1 MAILTGMKRRV
12 WPLWLA
18 LLIVVSIGTGWI
30 AFPTF
35 YIMPFKP
42 QATLT
47 LQWALYARTW
57 APVVTAS
64 CAAIAMLVA
73 IWTIVRSRRWW
84 TRALV
89 VLPLVPV
96 IAAAWFARQNH
107 FEWMFNPLGTP
118 ELVAASKASFVH
130 DDDVVMAVKIKGQAV
145 AYPILQLAYHHV
157 ANDIVAG
164 EPIVAT
170 Y

>member
-12 WPLWLA
+12 WPLWVA
-18 LLIVVSIGTGWI
+18 LVIVAGTGIACI

-35 YIMPFKP
+35 YIMPFRP
-42 QATLT
+42 QDARLM
-47 LQWALYARTW
+47 QWALLARTY
-57 APVVTAS
+57 APIVTLAAAVTAGV
-64 CAAIAMLVA
+64 LA
-73 IWTIVRSRRWW
+73 IWTLARSRRWW
-84 TRALV
+84 TGALV

-96 IAAAWFARQNH
+96 IAGAWFARQNH

-118 ELVAASKASFVH
+118 EFVDASKATFVK
-130 DDDVVMAVKIKGQAV
+130 DNDVVMAVKIKDKAV
-145 AYPILQLAYHHV
+145 AYPILQMAYHHV